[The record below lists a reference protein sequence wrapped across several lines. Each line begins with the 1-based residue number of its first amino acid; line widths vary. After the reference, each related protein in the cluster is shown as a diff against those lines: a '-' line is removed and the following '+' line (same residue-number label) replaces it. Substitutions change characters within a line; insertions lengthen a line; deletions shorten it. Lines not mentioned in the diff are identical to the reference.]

1 MNAKGAYVTT
11 WPKPMLKTHW
21 RFSNKFILQCWTSLL
36 VIQVNDIIISG
47 SFDSSSV
54 WGQCPSTAPPL
65 PHLYQMQ
72 THQAVLKGI
81 SILLLHIDKNIRLSN
96 LTRRHYKNIII
107 QIALCW
113 IIWYWSL
120 NHKLW
125 CCRSNQTLPIITA
138 FSSTVKI
145 KYETEKYIPYLF
157 DYKPRPQTLNV

>member
-36 VIQVNDIIISG
+36 LIQVKDIIISG

-81 SILLLHIDKNIRLSN
+81 SILLLHIDKNIRQSN

-120 NHKLW
+120 N
-125 CCRSNQTLPIITA
+125 
-138 FSSTVKI
+138 
-145 KYETEKYIPYLF
+145 YIYGVVEVIRLF
-157 DYKPRPQTLNV
+157 QS

>member
-21 RFSNKFILQCWTSLL
+21 RFSNKFILQYWTSLL
-36 VIQVNDIIISG
+36 LIQVKDIIISG
-47 SFDSSSV
+47 SFDISSV

-81 SILLLHIDKNIRLSN
+81 SILLLHIDKNIRRSN

-120 NHKLW
+120 N
-125 CCRSNQTLPIITA
+125 
-138 FSSTVKI
+138 
-145 KYETEKYIPYLF
+145 YIYVVVEVIRLF
-157 DYKPRPQTLNV
+157 QS